1 MSAEKA
7 TKLLLDLIGIDGA
20 FYRLGSNKVSR
31 FRTTPAKKK
40 QCYKGS
46 MAAIFISEFLCHD
59 SLKKKKNSQLGPS
72 PIDQNNTDPLLRWLP
87 LKKKKPKKQKAVAHA
102 ERFLSFFFFF
112 YKIRFALSTGDS
124 ASMPAYFFF
133 I

>member
-59 SLKKKKNSQLGPS
+59 SLKKKK
-72 PIDQNNTDPLLRWLP
+72 I
-87 LKKKKPKKQKAVAHA
+87 
-102 ERFLSFFFFF
+102 LSSD
-112 YKIRFALSTGDS
+112 RVQSTKTTLTHCSDG
-124 ASMPAYFFF
+124 FH
-133 I
+133 